1 MAWRGEG
8 LWGEGRWEGLVPG
21 GVFPF
26 KQKDSWEDEAG
37 NHRCLVFFLFFGV
50 GGGWRD
56 IERLLLY
63 VYVVLVF
70 LVPFFQ
76 DFCDSRSGLGV
87 SNVNRF
93 AGHHKPTPPFCLG
106 RWWVTS
112 SWISSQGMASSLIRW
127 LYPWLQLLWA
137 TVAKNAYQLASIFPT
152 CPAVRVVDLLCY
164 ASLRWRHS
172 FMSSWLS
179 GEEMWTTWLR
189 CSGVDW
195 YFYRIVKVHLIT

>member
-1 MAWRGEG
+1 MGFQVYTELLGFQFEKNDQLPRWHEEVKAFEVKEDGKAWS
-8 LWGEGRWEGLVPG
+8 LV
-21 GVFPF
+21 
-26 KQKDSWEDEAG
+26 
-37 NHRCLVFFLFFGV
+37 VFFLSNKRTVGRMRLEIIDALFFFFAFV
-50 GGGWRD
+50 FFWGGWRD

-112 SWISSQGMASSLIRW
+112 SWISSQGMASSVIR
-127 LYPWLQLLWA
+127 
-137 TVAKNAYQLASIFPT
+137 
-152 CPAVRVVDLLCY
+152 
-164 ASLRWRHS
+164 
-172 FMSSWLS
+172 
-179 GEEMWTTWLR
+179 
-189 CSGVDW
+189 
-195 YFYRIVKVHLIT
+195 